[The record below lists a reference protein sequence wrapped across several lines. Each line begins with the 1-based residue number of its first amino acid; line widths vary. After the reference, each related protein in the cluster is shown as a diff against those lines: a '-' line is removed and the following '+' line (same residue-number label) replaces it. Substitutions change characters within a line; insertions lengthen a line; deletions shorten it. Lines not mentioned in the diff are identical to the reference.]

1 MTTVTELR
9 ARVRG
14 GVDRH
19 GLRGSLWR
27 IAEIAKSVVYRNEH
41 HLWFGLDLHDRAD
54 GAPLPDGVV
63 LHEGTAA
70 DAESLAFTSLTTTE
84 VADRLDAGATLW
96 LARDG
101 DAVAFCCWTFPRRTP
116 VLAAAGGWLELP
128 DGVACLED
136 SVTAPDHRGRGL
148 APASWAIIA
157 ATLASQDVQQLVT
170 KVETTNAPSIRA
182 VEKAHFRRIGLMTY
196 RRVGPH
202 ERVRLDVFDGDETAL
217 QLEGLLA
224 R

>member
-27 IAEIAKSVVYRNEH
+27 LAEIAKSIVYRNEH
-41 HLWFGLDLHDRAD
+41 HVWFGLDLPHED
-54 GAPLPDGVV
+54 GPASLPDGIV
-63 LHEGTAA
+63 LHEGTPA
-70 DAESLAFTSLTTTE
+70 DAEAIAFTSLMTTE
-84 VADRLDAGATLW
+84 IADRLSAGGTLW

-116 VLAAAGGWLELP
+116 VLAATGGWLELP

-148 APASWAIIA
+148 APAAWAIIA
-157 ATLASQDVQQLVT
+157 ARLAAQDLAQLVT

-182 VEKAHFRRIGLMTY
+182 VEKAHFRRIALMTY

-202 ERVRLDVFDGDETAL
+202 ERVRLDVIDRDETAL
-217 QLEGLLA
+217 ALERLLA